1 MVQTRSDAYLQN
13 IEYNKQKSRH
23 LRHLYPNKRQ
33 EQNEKSKLRGQEKR
47 MRAYQKD
54 QNTVKLLQENDMEVP
69 WYLQNLKEPREY
81 TISVK
86 PIVPC
91 PLGCT
96 QCHEARIFFD
106 LTENHIISRNCPTF
120 CTICKAR

>member
-1 MVQTRSDAYLQN
+1 MTQTRSEAYVRK
-13 IEYNKQKSRH
+13 IEYQKQKSKH
-23 LRHLYPNKRQ
+23 IRHLYPNKRL

-47 MRAYQKD
+47 MKIFQKD
-54 QNTVKLLQENDMEVP
+54 QNTVKLLQENGMEVP

-91 PLGCT
+91 PLGCK
-96 QCHEARIFFD
+96 QCHEARIFLD
-106 LTENHIISRNCPTF
+106 LTENHIISRECPTF

>member
-1 MVQTRSDAYLQN
+1 MAQTRNEAYQRK

-23 LRHLYPNKRQ
+23 IRHLYPNKRL
-33 EQNEKSKLRGQEKR
+33 EQNEKSKLRGQERR
-47 MRAYQKD
+47 MKAFQEKQD
-54 QNTVKLLQENDMEVP
+54 TVRISREHGMEVP

-86 PIVPC
+86 PIVRCAP
-91 PLGCT
+91 GCR
-96 QCHEARIFFD
+96 QCHEARIFFG
-106 LTENHIISRNCPTF
+106 LTENHIISRECPTF

>member
-1 MVQTRSDAYLQN
+1 M
-13 IEYNKQKSRH
+13 
-23 LRHLYPNKRQ
+23 
-33 EQNEKSKLRGQEKR
+33 
-47 MRAYQKD
+47 
-54 QNTVKLLQENDMEVP
+54 QENNVDIP

-91 PLGCT
+91 PLGCE
-96 QCHEARIFFD
+96 QCYEARIFFD
-106 LTENHIISRNCPTF
+106 LTENHIVSRKCPTF

>member
-1 MVQTRSDAYLQN
+1 MAQTRSEAYQRK
-13 IEYNKQKSRH
+13 IEYNKQKSKH
-23 LRHLYPNKRQ
+23 TRHLYPHKRLQ
-33 EQNEKSKLRGQEKR
+33 QNEISKLRGQEKR

-54 QNTVKLLQENDMEVP
+54 LNTVKLLQENGMEVP

-91 PLGCT
+91 PLGCK

-106 LTENHIISRNCPTF
+106 LTENHIISRECPTF

>member
-1 MVQTRSDAYLQN
+1 MTQNRSEAYIQK
-13 IEYNKQKSRH
+13 IEYQKQRSRH
-23 LRHLYPNKRQ
+23 LRHLYPNKRIL
-33 EQNEKSKLRGQEKR
+33 QNEKSRLRGQKLR
-47 MRAYQKD
+47 MEAYQKNL
-54 QNTVKLLQENDMEVP
+54 NTVKLLEEAGLSIP

-81 TISVK
+81 TVSVK
-86 PIVPC
+86 EIVPC
-91 PLGCT
+91 PPGCS